1 MRTRYGVSPWV
12 TTFPDTRRPDFPR
25 FRDLRLKKGSD
36 TRELVVDV
44 AIVGGG
50 LTGCATALACAT
62 SGLKVAV
69 LERDRIGLGSAG
81 RSAGLLL
88 PDPGPDFTA
97 IVKAHG
103 LRAGR
108 RIFEL
113 WRKAS
118 LDAAAQLRRLGVT
131 CALEPCDA
139 AVVAPLGAD
148 IKWLRRE
155 HDARAEAGLPV
166 AWAPGRSIRQ
176 DAGLDVAGAMRL
188 HDAFGLD
195 PYRACVGLAA
205 AARKRG
211 GIFFERTAVKQVRPG
226 TRDVELDV
234 DGGIV
239 RAQTAIV
246 TTGTATAEFKQLQR
260 HFSPRETY
268 LVLTEAL
275 PLAMRRSMGTRSLT
289 LRDTR
294 TPPHRIRWTADD
306 RILVGGADQD
316 ETPLGDREAVR
327 VQRTGQLMYELLT
340 MYPDISG
347 LRPEYGWEL
356 SYGQTADGLMYI
368 GPHRNF
374 PRHLFALGGDGDSV
388 TGAFLAARLLARAA
402 KGAPEKGDEVFGWTR

>member
-12 TTFPDTRRPDFPR
+12 TTFPDTRRPDYPR

-36 TRELVVDV
+36 TRELIVDV

-50 LTGCATALACAT
+50 LTGCATALACAVG
-62 SGLKVAV
+62 GLKAAV
-69 LERDRIGLGSAG
+69 LERERIGQGGAG
-81 RSAGLLL
+81 RGAGLLL

-103 LRAGR
+103 LRDGR
-108 RIFEL
+108 RIFEM

-118 LDAAAQLRRLGVT
+118 LDAAAQLRRLGIK
-131 CALEPCDA
+131 CGLAPCDA
-139 AVVAPLGAD
+139 AVVATVGSD
-148 IKWLRRE
+148 TKGLRRE
-155 HDARAEAGLPV
+155 HDARAAAGLPV
-166 AWAPGRSIRQ
+166 SWAAARSIAQ
-176 DAGLDVAGAMRL
+176 DAGLDVAGALRM

-195 PYRACVGLAA
+195 PYRAALGLAA
-205 AARKRG
+205 ALKKRG
-211 GIFFERTAVKQVRPG
+211 GILFERTAVKKVRPG
-226 TRDVELDV
+226 ARHVELDV

-260 HFSPRETY
+260 HFKARETY
-268 LVLTEAL
+268 LVLTEVMPAV
-275 PLAMRRSMGTRSLT
+275 MRKKMGARALT

-294 TPPHRIRWTADD
+294 TPRHRIRWTDDD

-316 ETPLGDREAVR
+316 ETPLREREAVR

-340 MYPDISG
+340 TYPDISG

-356 SYGQTADGLMYI
+356 SYGETADGLMYI

-374 PRHLFALGGDGDSV
+374 PRHLFALGGGGDSV

-402 KGAPEKGDEVFGWTR
+402 QGALEKGDEVFGWTR